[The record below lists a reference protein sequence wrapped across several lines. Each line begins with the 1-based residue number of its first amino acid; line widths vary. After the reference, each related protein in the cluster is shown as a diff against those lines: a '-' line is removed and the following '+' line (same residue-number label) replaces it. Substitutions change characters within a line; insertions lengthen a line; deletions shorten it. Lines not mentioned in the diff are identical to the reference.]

1 MKLLI
6 VIPAFNEE
14 KNIFNTVSELT
25 EICPQFDY
33 LVVND
38 GSIDRTS
45 KICRRNRFHVL
56 DLPVNLGL
64 SDAIQSGMR
73 YAELHGYDAVVQFD
87 GDSQH
92 RPEYIAKML
101 EEMERGYD
109 IVIGGRF
116 CPPNKKPK
124 TLRMFGSNLISLAIR
139 LTTGK
144 TIYDPTSGFRM
155 YNRKLIRVFTTQ
167 MNIEPE
173 PDSIA
178 YLISCGAKV
187 SEIQVEMRER
197 TAGES
202 YLNPLK
208 SVFYMLKMG
217 VSIMLVQRFRKK
229 VKI

>member
-1 MKLLI
+1 MKLLV

-38 GSIDRTS
+38 GSVDRTS
-45 KICRRNRFHVL
+45 KICRRNHFHML
-56 DLPVNLGL
+56 DLPVNVGL
-64 SDAIQSGMR
+64 SDAVQSGMR

-87 GDSQH
+87 GDGQH

-101 EEMERGYD
+101 EELERGYD
-109 IVIGGRF
+109 IVIGSRF
-116 CPPNKKPK
+116 CPPIKKPK
-124 TLRMFGSNLISLAIR
+124 TLRMFGSDLISLAIR
-139 LTTGK
+139 LRTGK
-144 TIYDPTSGFRM
+144 TIYDPTSGMRM
-155 YNRKLIRVFTTQ
+155 YNRKLIRFFTTQ
-167 MNIEPE
+167 VNIEPE

-187 SEIQVEMRER
+187 SEVQVEMRER

-202 YLNPLK
+202 YLNPVK
-208 SVFYMLKMG
+208 SILYMLKMG
-217 VSIMLVQRFRKK
+217 ISIMLVQRFRKR